1 MFFVLILALCIVNVR
16 SIKSSILGFGFV
28 SQSLIMGRNNVVDL
42 TTSLMMLV
50 CALQFIDLE
59 DWI

>member
-1 MFFVLILALCIVNVR
+1 MFFVLILAFCIVNVR

-28 SQSLIMGRNNVVDL
+28 SLSLIMGRNNVVDL

-50 CALQFIDLE
+50 CVLQFIDLE